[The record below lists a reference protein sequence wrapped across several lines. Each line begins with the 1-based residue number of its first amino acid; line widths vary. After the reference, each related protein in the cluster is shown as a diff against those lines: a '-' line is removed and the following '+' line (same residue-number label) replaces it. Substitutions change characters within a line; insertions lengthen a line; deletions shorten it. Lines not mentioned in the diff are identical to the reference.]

1 MASLSWI
8 STAQS
13 GVRLAT
19 LGVLC
24 SLGLLGSCASMSVP
38 EAATEAPAAMDQAEK
53 AIPAANVPNGDAAAE
68 AEATGA
74 ANVPASAP
82 QLVKR
87 ASLRVVVDDVDSGIN
102 AVYQAVQQ
110 ARGDVLS
117 LQDFQPQRGE
127 PRQVA
132 LTLRVPQ
139 DTLETTLQVLRD
151 LGTVEQQSI
160 TAEDVSSQLVDMEAR
175 LRNLRKSEEALQ
187 KIMERSGEIQDV
199 LNVARELSNV
209 RESIERIAA
218 QQKALQQQVAYS
230 SIDLT
235 LEGAI
240 AAVPAQRPLGETLGS
255 TWQAATQSMGD
266 LSVGLLKLLLWLIAY
281 SPYIAVIL
289 LIGFGMLR
297 LRRRRSAGSAEP
309 TEG

>member
-13 GVRLAT
+13 GVRLVT
-19 LGVLC
+19 VGILC
-24 SLGLLGSCASMSVP
+24 SVGLLGSCASMSVP

-53 AIPAANVPNGDAAAE
+53 AIPAANVPNGDAASD
-68 AEATGA
+68 AEATGGV
-74 ANVPASAP
+74 NVPTSAP

-87 ASLRVVVDDVDSGIN
+87 ASLRVVVDDVDGGIN

-127 PRQVA
+127 PRQVTLA
-132 LTLRVPQ
+132 LRVPQ
-139 DTLETTLQVLRD
+139 DSLETTLKVLRD

-160 TAEDVSSQLVDMEAR
+160 TAEDVSSQLVDLEAR

-240 AAVPAQRPLGETLGS
+240 ATVPAQRPLGETLGG
-255 TWQAATQSMGD
+255 TWRTATQSMGD

-289 LIGFGMLR
+289 LVGFGILR
-297 LRRRRSAGSAEP
+297 LRRRRSVGSTEP